1 MSMELHIERL
11 VLDASLLQ
19 GERPCDVRAAVQRE
33 LAQWLRAPGATAALR
48 QLGHVATLRPAA
60 SATAHDDAGPLAT
73 RIAAAVGRGLGMPAA
88 ANVESAGARG
98 GRHV

>member
-1 MSMELHIERL
+1 MSTELHIERL

-19 GERPCDVRAAVQRE
+19 GERPGDVRDAVQRE

-48 QLGHVATLRPAA
+48 LLGHVATLRPATA
-60 SATAHDDAGPLAT
+60 ATAHDDAGPLAT